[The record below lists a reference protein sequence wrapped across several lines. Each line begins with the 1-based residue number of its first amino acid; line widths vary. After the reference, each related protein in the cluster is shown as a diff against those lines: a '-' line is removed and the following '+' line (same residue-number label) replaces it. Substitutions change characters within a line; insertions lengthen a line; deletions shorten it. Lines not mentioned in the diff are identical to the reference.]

1 MRNPWLDIP
10 LQDYDGHMSSSSV
23 AQLKALADL
32 FDEALTYCQPESV
45 AVLGIAGGN
54 GLDRIDPRTTRR
66 VVGIDIQPTYLE
78 AVRHRYPRLPL
89 TLHCIDLEYQTVN
102 EQAVELVYAVLIFR
116 ARWNWPMSAKRRLTC
131 CTRRPSCSGATT
143 VEPRTRGHFACS
155 ISNNAITRRAFSP
168 GGPSGNAGVARI
180 HRLYLAA
187 PDSLRAAW
195 GKGPLARCLWKD
207 IREQMPSLRASCSPN
222 DNSRMVGNPEQS

>member
-1 MRNPWLDIP
+1 
-10 LQDYDGHMSSSSV
+10 MSSSSV

-102 EQAVELVYAVLIFR
+102 EQAVELVYAALIFEH
-116 ARWNWPMSAKRRLTC
+116 AGTGQCLQNAASLVAPDGHLAVVLQLSSPVQEDISPAQFQTMRLL
-131 CTRRPSCSGATT
+131 G
-143 VEPRTRGHFACS
+143 GHFRLVGQAEMQES
-155 ISNNAITRRAFSP
+155 LESTGFTLRHQTRCELL
-168 GGPSGNAGVARI
+168 GGKALWLGVFGRTSGSKCP
-180 HRLYLAA
+180 H
-187 PDSLRAAW
+187 
-195 GKGPLARCLWKD
+195 
-207 IREQMPSLRASCSPN
+207 
-222 DNSRMVGNPEQS
+222 